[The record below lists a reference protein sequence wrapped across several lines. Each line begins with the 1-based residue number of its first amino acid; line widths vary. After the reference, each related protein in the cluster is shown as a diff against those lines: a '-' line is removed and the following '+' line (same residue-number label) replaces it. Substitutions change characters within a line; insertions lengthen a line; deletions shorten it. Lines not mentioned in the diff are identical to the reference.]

1 MEHLHY
7 EKYFVINVYYV
18 RMNLLLLQKN
28 ILNHIGQSIFF
39 SIEQLYMLKL
49 AIVLLTMV
57 YIYLVISQRIRHQQC
72 NCIKVVVT
80 NVNYNVRYMFK
91 KNWVCFSLYS
101 LLLLF
106 SRYLYCDRSLS
117 LLKGKDKIIKLI
129 FIWVVFVYAL
139 GRSIIEYN
147 TFKSH
152 TLYNPPCLIKKSF
165 VIGFLLLIRLYY
177 SNQSIYAIQNTLS
190 ILKYLIFF
198 VVRF

>member
-1 MEHLHY
+1 M
-7 EKYFVINVYYV
+7 
-18 RMNLLLLQKN
+18 
-28 ILNHIGQSIFF
+28 
-39 SIEQLYMLKL
+39 
-49 AIVLLTMV
+49 
-57 YIYLVISQRIRHQQC
+57 
-72 NCIKVVVT
+72 VT

-91 KNWVCFSLYS
+91 KNWACFSLYS

-106 SRYLYCDRSLS
+106 SRYLFCDRSLS

-129 FIWVVFVYAL
+129 FIWVVLVYAL

-152 TLYNPPCLIKKSF
+152 TLYNPPCLIKKIF
-165 VIGFLLLIRLYY
+165 CYWIGRKNSNLKLIRLYY
-177 SNQSIYAIQNTLS
+177 SIQSIYAIQNTLS